1 MAKDATSILRIS
13 SSIAAIAV
21 FHVVAAVAGAT
32 HHGTIFRHLVI
43 VTHQQVIAHHGAI
56 HKVIVADHHLLHHGS
71 RAIQLFRIYH
81 YVHAWHHQST
91 TTSATTHRYASAT
104 TPKSASI

>member
-1 MAKDATSILRIS
+1 MARDATSILRIS

-21 FHVVAAVAGAT
+21 LHVVAAVVAAT

-43 VTHQQVIAHHGAI
+43 VAHQQVIAHHGAI

-71 RAIQLFRIYH
+71 RAIHWVRIYH
-81 YVHAWHHQST
+81 CVHIWHHQST
-91 TTSATTHRYASAT
+91 TTSATTHRYASAI